1 MNDMTIQFKVIC
13 NTASTTKISIINSL
27 VPKCVF
33 ENKCPFSQVSSG
45 LTIKCTV
52 SVNTYDDDDNVFV
65 RPIIKKIIIN
75 GSVPDNVPHLTGPNI
90 RCSSHFVVS

>member
-45 LTIKCTV
+45 LTFAIKCTV
-52 SVNTYDDDDNVFV
+52 SVNTYDDDDDDNVFV
-65 RPIIKKIIIN
+65 RPIIKK
-75 GSVPDNVPHLTGPNI
+75 
-90 RCSSHFVVS
+90 